1 MGARERT
8 APAASE
14 VELKLHI
21 PADRV
26 AEVERALHDRTR
38 SHTVHLRAAYFDT
51 ADGRLG
57 AAGLAWRVR
66 REGQRWVQTL
76 KWAAPKGHGFQR
88 DEHNQPVPGP
98 AGRRA
103 AWPDGDPGVFAGTP
117 AGDRLADVLAD
128 LAAAGAAAPSVR
140 FRTKVHRLER
150 SQRVRTGGTVTFA
163 MDRGTITTPE
173 GAATDVCELE
183 VELVSGTPLTVIAT
197 ARHWAERHGL
207 WLDTVNKAMRGALL
221 ADGAVTARVARGAR
235 PALRPDMSV
244 DAALREMV
252 QACLVQVL
260 RNTSALANDLGG
272 PEHVHIARVGIRK
285 LRTVLGEFGHL
296 SPAVDPA
303 WAARLGEV
311 FGRLGATRD
320 RDVIGGLIHD
330 LEAIGGPTFTL
341 PPLARDDAGDVAR
354 DPSLTLLLL
363 DLLAYAHGP
372 ALPPAEGEPP
382 LREAVAGEM
391 RRLRRQALRGHAHF
405 PTMEEEQQHMVRKR
419 LKRLRYL
426 AELTAGLFP
435 AKQANRY
442 IKALAPAQDALG
454 ALNDLIVARD
464 TCTALAQEGFP
475 QAWFAAGWAAAQIPA
490 AAEACVAPLDL
501 AAEAPRY
508 WREVGSRRHRR

>member
-1 MGARERT
+1 M
-8 APAASE
+8 
-14 VELKLHI
+14 
-21 PADRV
+21 
-26 AEVERALHDRTR
+26 
-38 SHTVHLRAAYFDT
+38 
-51 ADGRLG
+51 
-57 AAGLAWRVR
+57 R

-103 AWPDGDPGVFAGTP
+103 AWPDGDPGVFAGPP

-140 FRTKVHRLER
+140 FRTDVHRLER
-150 SQRVRTGGTVTFA
+150 TQRVRTGGTVTFA